1 MSASKVRWAVVPAAG
16 LGTRMLPATK
26 AIPKEMLTVAD
37 APLIEHVVR
46 EAAAA
51 GIGDIVIITA
61 EGKDALRAHFE
72 RAPALDAALRARG
85 KAAQADELVGLERLA
100 RLHWVIQDEPR
111 GLGHA
116 VLCARA
122 TVARGGAAGG
132 GGSGGGRARGGGGG
146 GDGGGSGGDTEP
158 FAVLLPDE
166 LFIAAPGAPSAT
178 AQLCAVFERTGGG
191 GAIATAEVPA
201 EEVSRYGILDAR
213 RDDAG
218 VWRVSDLVEKP
229 APDRAPSRLAVIGRY
244 VLPGRTFAALAR
256 TAPGHGGE
264 IQLTDALR
272 LLAREGGVVAAE
284 VRARRID
291 AGNTVGWL
299 LANAEMALQ
308 NPLLRAPFAAGL
320 RALLRGVGE
329 A

>member
-51 GIGDIVIITA
+51 GIADVVIITA

-100 RLHWVIQDEPR
+100 RLHWVIQEEPR

-122 TVARGGAAGG
+122 TVNGNGGGAGG
-132 GGSGGGRARGGGGG
+132 GRSGGGK
-146 GDGGGSGGDTEP
+146 GGSGSDTEP

-166 LFIAAPGAPSAT
+166 LFITAPGTPSAT
-178 AQLCAVFERTGGG
+178 AQLCEVFERTGGG

-213 RDDAG
+213 RDAAG

-229 APDRAPSRLAVIGRY
+229 APDRAPSHLAVIGRY

-272 LLAREGGVVAAE
+272 VLAREGGVVAAE

-299 LANAEMALQ
+299 LANAELALQ

-320 RALLRGVGE
+320 RALLRGAGE